1 MGRYIEEA
9 KELYAEAKKDFEAGK
24 IEKDFIKLRDACEKA
39 WGSIVLATNEL
50 FEKKDIPIAKSSKER
65 REGLDRLE
73 KTDLRVKEKGI
84 SDRYSA
90 RDNHL
95 HRQGFYEGICEP
107 ALIES
112 DIEKVECYIK
122 DIEEL

>member
-1 MGRYIEEA
+1 MGNYIEEA
-9 KELYAEAKKDFEAGK
+9 KRFYAEAKEEFEAGK
-24 IEKDFIKLRDACEKA
+24 IENNFITLRDACEKA
-39 WGSIVLATNEL
+39 WSSIVLATNEL
-50 FEKKDIPIAKSSKER
+50 FEKKGVPIAKSSKER

-73 KTDLRVKEKGI
+73 KRDPKVKEKGI

-95 HRQGFYEGICEP
+95 HRQCFYEGICEP

-112 DIEKVECYIK
+112 YIEKVERYIK

>member
-1 MGRYIEEA
+1 MGKYIEEA
-9 KELYAEAKKDFEAGK
+9 SELYAEAKKEFEAGK
-24 IEKDFIKLRDACEKA
+24 LEKDFIKLRDACEKA
-39 WGSIVLATNEL
+39 WGSVVLATNEL
-50 FEKKDIPIAKSSKER
+50 FEKKGIPIAKSSKER

-73 KTDLRVKEKGI
+73 KLEPKVKEKGI

-107 ALIES
+107 ALIEP
-112 DIEKVECYIK
+112 DIEKVERYIR
-122 DIEEL
+122 DIAEL

>member
-1 MGRYIEEA
+1 MSRYVEEA
-9 KELYAEAKKDFEAGK
+9 KKLYEEAKKEFEAGK
-24 IEKDFIKLRDACEKA
+24 READFIKIRDACEKA
-39 WGSIVLATNEL
+39 WGSVVLATNEL
-50 FEKKDIPIAKSSKER
+50 LEKKGVPIAKSSRER

-73 KTDLRVKEKGI
+73 KIDPNVKEKGI

-107 ALIES
+107 SLIEP
-112 DIEKVECYIK
+112 DILKIERYIK